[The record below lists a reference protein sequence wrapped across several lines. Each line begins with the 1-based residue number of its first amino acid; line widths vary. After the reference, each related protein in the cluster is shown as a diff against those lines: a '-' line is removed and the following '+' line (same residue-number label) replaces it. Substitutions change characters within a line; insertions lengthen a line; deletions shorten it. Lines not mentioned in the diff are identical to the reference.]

1 MSSGPLNSYE
11 VANDGTRL
19 VLGSIWVPMKSGL
32 DVRAEIDQTN
42 GQLVSISLVYENSIA
57 TVEVFAAAKDHDS
70 WSETRYEIAARLEET
85 KVQPK
90 MVNGNFGAEIHA
102 VMPTYDQQGNA
113 TIQAVRFLGINGD
126 RWFMRIVVS
135 GQAATDEFAT
145 KKLDELIADLV
156 IDRGEAPMA
165 PGTKLPIT
173 YPDQVKPEP
182 QSPTMQIDI

>member
-1 MSSGPLNSYE
+1 M
-11 VANDGTRL
+11 
-19 VLGSIWVPMKSGL
+19 LGSIWVPMKTGL

-42 GQLVSISLVYENSIA
+42 GQLVSVSLVYENSIA
-57 TVEVFAAAKDHDS
+57 TVEVFAAAKDHDT

-126 RWFMRIVVS
+126 RWFMRIVIN
-135 GQAATDEFAT
+135 GEAATDEIST
-145 KKLDELIADLV
+145 QKLDELIADLV
-156 IDRGEAPMA
+156 IDRGDEPMA
-165 PGTKLPIT
+165 PGARLPIT
-173 YPDQVKPEP
+173 YPEQVKPEP
-182 QSPTMQIDI
+182 QSPTIQIEI